1 MPLLILLIVFSVPY
15 LEFLVFI
22 EVGEKIGGF
31 SALLLTLLT
40 AVLGIYIIRQ
50 EGIQVLTGL
59 QQKIQKGESP
69 VPELIHGFFL
79 AVAGFFF
86 LLPGFITDTIAIFL
100 AIPIVRSVLG
110 NLMINS
116 KIVHNSH
123 HSQTTK
129 KDRMTID
136 GEYEE
141 ITKPDNQKISNKKP
155 EDKTDSN
162 NE

>member
-1 MPLLILLIVFSVPY
+1 MPLLILFIIISVPY
-15 LEFLVFI
+15 FEFLVFM

-31 SALLLTLLT
+31 TALLLTLLT

-110 NLMINS
+110 YALIRS
-116 KIVHNSH
+116 KIDHNGPQ
-123 HSQTTK
+123 SQAPKNGTNI
-129 KDRMTID
+129 ID

-141 ITKPDNQKISNKKP
+141 ITKSDNQKISKNP
-155 EDKTDSN
+155 TNDKIGPNS
-162 NE
+162 E

>member
-59 QQKIQKGESP
+59 QQKIQKVKAQFQSLYT
-69 VPELIHGFFL
+69 V
-79 AVAGFFF
+79 FF
-86 LLPGFITDTIAIFL
+86 LLLPDFSFYYRALLQTQL
-100 AIPIVRSVLG
+100 RSFWLFRLSEVYW
-110 NLMINS
+110 
-116 KIVHNSH
+116 V
-123 HSQTTK
+123 T
-129 KDRMTID
+129 
-136 GEYEE
+136 
-141 ITKPDNQKISNKKP
+141 
-155 EDKTDSN
+155 
-162 NE
+162 